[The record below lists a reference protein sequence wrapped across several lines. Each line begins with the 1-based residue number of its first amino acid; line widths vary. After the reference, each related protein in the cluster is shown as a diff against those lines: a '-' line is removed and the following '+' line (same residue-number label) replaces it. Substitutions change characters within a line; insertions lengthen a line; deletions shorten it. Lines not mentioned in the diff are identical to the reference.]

1 MEHLIEQ
8 CSNLTIQNDR
18 KHIDWHNNTIWEL
31 NATTTLDGEDHV
43 YTNSFI
49 GNGNYIG
56 ELEGERK
63 YAWEVLPD
71 PYIVWVTDEWVI
83 DCTEKPRCILAMV
96 RESHYEG
103 LEANCEWILCVS
115 NEQVKFG
122 LFAKKDIQPYEELI
136 CRFQESNY
144 Y

>member
-1 MEHLIEQ
+1 MELLLEQ
-8 CSNLTIQNDR
+8 CANLTIENDR
-18 KHIDWHNNTIWEL
+18 KHIDWYNNTIWEL
-31 NATTTLDGEDHV
+31 HARTTVDGEDHV
-43 YTNSFI
+43 NTNSFI

-63 YAWEVLPD
+63 YAWEVLPA

-96 RESHYEG
+96 RESHYDG
-103 LEANCEWILCVS
+103 LEANCEWFKYVLDG
-115 NEQVKFG
+115 ELKFG
-122 LFAKKDIQPYEELI
+122 LFAKKDIQPHEELI
-136 CRFQESNY
+136 GRYQVSY